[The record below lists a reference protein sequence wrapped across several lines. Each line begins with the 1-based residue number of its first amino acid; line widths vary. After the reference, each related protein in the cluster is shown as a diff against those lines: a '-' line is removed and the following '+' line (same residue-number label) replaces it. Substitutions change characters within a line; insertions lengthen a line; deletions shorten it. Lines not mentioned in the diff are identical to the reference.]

1 MIMEPYQRW
10 SLTYVVA
17 YLTVGGLGFALF
29 PRFTREVFMS
39 NQVYDDTGFRL
50 AGMLMVGLAYLV
62 GTILRYRDDK
72 YYPVSIV
79 VRGAF
84 VVFLLALYAD
94 GRDPMFLVITGIVLI
109 GLLPSIYLHYVR
121 PRLC

>member
-1 MIMEPYQRW
+1 MEPYQRW

-17 YLTVGGLGFALF
+17 YLSVGGLGFALV
-29 PRFTREVFMS
+29 PRLTRELFFS
-39 NQVYDDTGFRL
+39 NQQYDDAGFRL

-62 GTILRYRDDK
+62 GTILRNRDGK

-79 VRGAF
+79 LRSAF
-84 VVFLLALYAD
+84 VVFLFALYAD
-94 GRDPMFLVITGIVLI
+94 GRDPMFLVINVIVLI

-121 PRLC
+121 PRLR